1 MEKDLEKKKK
11 NSVLKRLMAYGGRK
25 SILLHLA
32 MLCSAVSGVLILMPL
47 VYIHKIVSVI
57 ILTGIAD
64 RDVIISHAITAA
76 IFAVSG
82 LVLYLTALIMSHFF
96 AFEVE
101 HNIVKQSMEKVMHK
115 PLGFFVNRESGKI
128 RKTIIGGAS
137 DTHTFLAHQLP
148 DLASTFI
155 SPFVLFVF
163 FFVFDWKLGLVSLI
177 PIMIGIY
184 FMSTMMTKETKER
197 RDEYFKSMADLSSEA
212 VEYVRGIPVVKTFA
226 QSVESFERFHSLIK
240 RTHDQVMVMTL
251 GWKNK
256 MSIYE
261 AVATSTAFF
270 IVPAS
275 ILMITTGGD
284 LRLVMS
290 NSIIYMLVG
299 PAFSLYLM
307 RSLQLQQ
314 YMFMAGMTLDK
325 IDEALDYPD
334 LEYGTVQ
341 EADDTI
347 AFKNVSFSYGEE
359 KVLDDISF
367 RIAKGKTAALVGA
380 SGGGKTTIARLAAG
394 FYNATEGEI
403 LIGGVDIREFSKDAL
418 MNKVAFV
425 FQNSGLF
432 KVSLRENLLLSN
444 PGATEEEIR
453 QALEDSGSTEIIEK
467 LEKGLDT
474 VFGTK
479 GTYFSGGEIQRLCIA
494 RAFLKKSGILILD
507 EATAFADP
515 ENEHLIQAS
524 FKKLSENRT
533 TLMIAH
539 RLSTITDVDEI
550 LVVDE
555 GKIVESGSHDELL
568 SKNGYYTKLWEEY
581 QKSVKWKIGGRDA

>member
-64 RDVIISHAITAA
+64 RDVIISHAIMAA